1 MQINLLPHQW
11 DAVNSTHENTG
22 LIGGV
27 GLGKTYCG
35 SAWIMKKYEED
46 SLDLITANTYGQLI
60 NATLASVF
68 KNLDQWGVPFDFNQQ
83 RKILT
88 INKRKRFLCLS
99 LDSYDQHRG
108 IEVGNWWADE
118 AAYNDYDAFLTMKG
132 RLRDK
137 GGKLQTLITTTP
149 KGFNWV
155 YDYFHPSGEKHDPKR
170 YKLITASSFTNKH
183 LPSGY
188 LDSLKSEYDDKLVE
202 QELMGLFVNLTAG
215 KVYYA
220 FSREDNL
227 AEIQRQALPIYAAL
241 DFNVDPMTAVVFQ
254 VVNDS
259 IHIFDEVFLRNSDTF
274 QMSAELVKR
283 GYAGI
288 SVIPDSTGGNRKT
301 SGKSDHIILREA
313 GFNLM
318 PTFNPHVTD
327 RVNNVN
333 RLLVKKRMIISPK
346 CVKLIND
353 LEKVS
358 WKGSDLDGTSD
369 KLLTH
374 ISDCAGY
381 AAWRLFPIKQDYTN
395 VGPSSSR
402 R

>member
-1 MQINLLPHQW
+1 MKINLLPHQW
-11 DAVNSTHENTG
+11 EAVNSKAENTG

-35 SAWIMKKYEED
+35 SAWIMKKYGED

-60 NATLASVF
+60 NATLNSVF
-68 KNLDQWGVPFDFNQQ
+68 RNLEDWGVPFEFNQQ
-83 RKILT
+83 KKILT
-88 INKRKRFLCLS
+88 INRRKKFLCLS

-108 IEVGNWWADE
+108 IEIGNWWADE
-118 AAYNDYDAFLTMKG
+118 AAYNEYEAYLTIKG

-137 GGKLQTLITTTP
+137 RGNLQTLITTTP

-170 YKLITASSFTNKH
+170 YKLITASSYTNKH

-188 LDSLKSEYDDKLVE
+188 LESLRSEYDERLVE
-202 QELMGLFVNLTAG
+202 QELQGLFVNLTAG

-220 FSREDNL
+220 FNRLVNV
-227 AEIQRQALPIYAAL
+227 AEYKRQISSFYIGM
-241 DFNVDPMTAVVFQ
+241 DFNCDPMTAIVFE
-254 VVNDS
+254 VINDT
-259 IHIFDEVFLRNSDTF
+259 IYVFDEIFLRNSDTF
-274 QMSAELVKR
+274 QMAHELKSK
-283 GYAGI
+283 GYHGGQ
-288 SVIPDSTGGNRKT
+288 VIPDSTGANRKT
-301 SGKSDHIILREA
+301 SGKSDHIILKES
-313 GFNLM
+313 GFNVL
-318 PTFNPHVTD
+318 PTLNPHVID
-327 RVNNVN
+327 RVNNIN
-333 RLLVKKRMIISPK
+333 RLLSKGRIVISNK

-358 WKGSDLDGTSD
+358 WRGSELDQKTD

-374 ISDCAGY
+374 ISDCLGY
-381 AAWRLFPIKQDYTN
+381 GAWKHFPIREDY
-395 VGPSSSR
+395 SSYKPTSQR